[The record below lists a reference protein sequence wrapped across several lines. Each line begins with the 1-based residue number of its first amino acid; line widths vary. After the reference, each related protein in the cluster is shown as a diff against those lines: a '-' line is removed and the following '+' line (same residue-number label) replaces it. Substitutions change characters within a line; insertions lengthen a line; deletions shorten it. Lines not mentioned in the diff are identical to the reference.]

1 MGKHALAERNKEKI
15 TKLKGR
21 LTPDQLKFAEWL
33 ALSTIERRT
42 ETQKEFAARLGVSQQ
57 SLCNWKEMPELWE
70 VQNSLMTS
78 RAKEM
83 VPDAI
88 KIYENALKDPH
99 SVTKVQF
106 EIAKDILNRWAEPR
120 GRPSV
125 MTSILDMYES
135 YKEGE

>member
-1 MGKHALAERNKEKI
+1 MGKHALAERSKKRI
-15 TKLKGR
+15 TKVKGR

-33 ALSTIERRT
+33 ALSTIGRRT

-57 SLCNWKEMPELWE
+57 SLCQWKEMPELWE
-70 VQNSLMTS
+70 VQNSLLTS

-106 EIAKDILNRWAEPR
+106 EIAKDILNRWAEPK

-125 MTSILDMYES
+125 MTSIFDMYES